1 MQQSMQLHAEL
12 EPSNLP
18 LNILQSFQPSNLDV
32 AFVKCLF
39 DFIYSLLLSKPA
51 ITAIKTKTTTKAT
64 TTITTTVPQQKQW
77 KNLNGMT
84 DPPSKMHLRGAVP
97 PSKMHLGGN
106 LTFYHLFS

>member
-1 MQQSMQLHAEL
+1 MSLRAKGRKISGTGRNFLTQGESCCHRMKFALT
-12 EPSNLP
+12 
-18 LNILQSFQPSNLDV
+18 
-32 AFVKCLF
+32 AFFC
-39 DFIYSLLLSKPA
+39 DR
-51 ITAIKTKTTTKAT
+51 KTTTKAT